1 MAASLAILNCKLD
14 IIPEAIIK
22 EAFCGCNRKWKRN
35 EQPQILN
42 LTQNQFVRLLLSM
55 LITINQQNPPLRLIH
70 QVVEIL
76 KKGGIVIYPTDT
88 YYGMGCDIMNKKAI
102 EKIYQLKQRNKSI
115 PFSFIC
121 SGLKNISDYAKVSNY
136 AYKTM
141 KRLLPGPY
149 TFILEGSRLVPKI
162 MLTKRKTAGIRVP
175 DNPICLALVN
185 ELENPLLTTSATMP
199 DGTIFHDASLIH
211 DFFGKRV
218 DAVVDGSIVPGQPS
232 SVISLI
238 DDIPEVIRK
247 GIGDVSLFE

>member
-1 MAASLAILNCKLD
+1 
-14 IIPEAIIK
+14 
-22 EAFCGCNRKWKRN
+22 
-35 EQPQILN
+35 
-42 LTQNQFVRLLLSM
+42 M
-55 LITINQQNPPLRLIH
+55 LIKINQQNPQLRLIH
-70 QVVEIL
+70 KIVAIL
-76 KKGGIVIYPTDT
+76 KKGGIVVYPTDT
-88 YYGMGCDIMNKKAI
+88 YYGIGCDIMNKRAI
-102 EKIYQLKQRNKSI
+102 EKIYQLKQRNKSK

-121 SGLKNISDYAKVSNY
+121 SGLKNISNYAKVSNY

-185 ELENPLLTTSATMP
+185 ELENPLLTTSATTP

-211 DFFGKRV
+211 DFFGARV
-218 DAVVDGSIVPGQPS
+218 EVVIDGSIVPGQPS

-238 DDIPEVIRK
+238 DDMPEVIRK
-247 GIGDVSLFE
+247 GIGDVSIFE